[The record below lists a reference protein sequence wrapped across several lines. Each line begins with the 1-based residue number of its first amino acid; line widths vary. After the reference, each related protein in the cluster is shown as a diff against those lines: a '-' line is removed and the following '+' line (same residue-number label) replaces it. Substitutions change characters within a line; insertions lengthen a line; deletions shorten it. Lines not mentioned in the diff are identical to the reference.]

1 MLHCNVVYLIPI
13 HDAKSHCDISKPE
26 ENKIRQSLGENR
38 STILRNTRSSFPERW
53 EKPLWAVTFMYM
65 LKLYTLII
73 NEKMRLPFVQYSD
86 LLYIGA
92 L

>member
-1 MLHCNVVYLIPI
+1 MIPI

-53 EKPLWAVTFMYM
+53 EKPLLF
-65 LKLYTLII
+65 
-73 NEKMRLPFVQYSD
+73 D
-86 LLYIGA
+86 
-92 L
+92 